1 MTAVAARELS
11 DIIFANAES
20 LTDTDYKRSLDLL
33 KVIHDAKAECRGACA
48 ECKALD
54 AALTYLNSVNI
65 ELREDARFWRVV
77 ECGMLHDV
85 IAERNKEIAML
96 RSRLEVLDAAVRHNC
111 PRKAPRCKTCGQP
124 RKGHARGPCMRV

>member
-48 ECKALD
+48 AYRRGWRAL
-54 AALTYLNSVNI
+54 AA
-65 ELREDARFWRVV
+65 A
-77 ECGMLHDV
+77 HDV
-85 IAERNKEIAML
+85 IVERNKEIAML
-96 RSRLEVLDAAVRHNC
+96 RSRLEVVDAALRHNC

>member
-20 LTDTDYKRSLDLL
+20 LTDTDYKRALDLL
-33 KVIHDAKAECRGACA
+33 KVMHDAVHARACTECAAGAER
-48 ECKALD
+48 EE
-54 AALTYLNSVNI
+54 

-85 IAERNKEIAML
+85 IVERNKEIAML
-96 RSRLEVLDAAVRHNC
+96 RSRLEVVDAALRHNC